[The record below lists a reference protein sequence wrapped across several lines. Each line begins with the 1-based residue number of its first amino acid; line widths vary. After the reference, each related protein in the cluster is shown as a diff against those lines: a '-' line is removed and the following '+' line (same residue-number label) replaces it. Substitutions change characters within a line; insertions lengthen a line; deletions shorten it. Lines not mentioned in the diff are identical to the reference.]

1 MYEIVVNDDAD
12 EELVAAA
19 VFYELREPGLGE
31 EFLHEFSRSL
41 TKIQARPLSSGIFF
55 DHYRRYLMPR
65 FPYGVVYRIDG
76 EQILILA
83 VAHLSRR
90 PGYWRDRV

>member
-31 EFLHEFSRSL
+31 EFL
-41 TKIQARPLSSGIFF
+41 
-55 DHYRRYLMPR
+55 
-65 FPYGVVYRIDG
+65 
-76 EQILILA
+76 
-83 VAHLSRR
+83 
-90 PGYWRDRV
+90 RVCTHA

>member
-19 VFYELREPGLGE
+19 VFYESREPGLGD

-41 TKIQARPLSSGIFF
+41 AKIRDRPLPQAYSSITTAVTSCL
-55 DHYRRYLMPR
+55 D
-65 FPYGVVYRIDG
+65 FP
-76 EQILILA
+76 
-83 VAHLSRR
+83 VAWFTVSKMNKF
-90 PGYWRDRV
+90 